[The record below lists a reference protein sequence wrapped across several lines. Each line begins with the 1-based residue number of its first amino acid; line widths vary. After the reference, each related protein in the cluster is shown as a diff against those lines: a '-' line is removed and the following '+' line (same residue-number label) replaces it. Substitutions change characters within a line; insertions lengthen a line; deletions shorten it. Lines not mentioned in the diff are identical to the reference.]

1 MILNVVVYA
10 VLCHWLLAVEE
21 AEGEAGTGG
30 FGRYI
35 QRLEAYF
42 YVDDDLLAHMRVE
55 KLQRVF
61 FVLTELFYWVGMC
74 TNVGKRLSMECQ
86 LCRSLGG
93 HYTEAYGLDMMGGD
107 YACTSAVLSEI
118 HN

>member
-1 MILNVVVYA
+1 MVVDA
-10 VLCHWLLAVEE
+10 VLCHCFLVVEE
-21 AEGEAGTGG
+21 TEGETGTGG
-30 FGRYI
+30 FGRDI

-42 YVDDDLLAHMRVE
+42 YVDDDLLAPMRVE

-61 FVLTELFYWVGMC
+61 SVLTELFYWVGIC
-74 TNVGKRLSMECQ
+74 TNVGKRLSMEYQ

-93 HYTEAYGLDMMGGD
+93 HYTEAYGLDMIRGD